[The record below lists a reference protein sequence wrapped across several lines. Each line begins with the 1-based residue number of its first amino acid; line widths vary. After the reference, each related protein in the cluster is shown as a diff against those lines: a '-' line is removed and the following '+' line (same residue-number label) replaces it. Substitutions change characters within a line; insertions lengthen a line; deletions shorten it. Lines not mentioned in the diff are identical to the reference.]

1 MKSVISAFSSAIM
14 IALAVFVVSVTSA
27 SKAAA
32 DAAGETTDPTTGY
45 RCVSPGCMSVR
56 LPDADCICVKRNPG
70 ETDARKVL
78 LACSTRES
86 GHWVACPV
94 KPRYGIPTR

>member
-1 MKSVISAFSSAIM
+1 V
-14 IALAVFVVSVTSA
+14 
-27 SKAAA
+27 
-32 DAAGETTDPTTGY
+32 
-45 RCVSPGCMSVR
+45 SVR